1 MKLYTVKIVETGEEL
16 CVGARTADHAA
27 EVLVTFWAARSG
39 TMPGTFEVEPGAPV
53 TFRDNSF
60 VRLVAAGELAG
71 VIVRQ
76 MDGSMLFEAAGS

>member
-1 MKLYTVKIVETGEEL
+1 MKLYTATVVETGEQL
-16 CVGARTADHAA
+16 CIAARTSDHAA
-27 EVLVTFWAARSG
+27 EVLVTFWCARSG
-39 TMPGTFEVEPGAPV
+39 RMPGTFEIERGAPAV
-53 TFRDNSF
+53 YRDNSF

>member
-1 MKLYTVKIVETGEEL
+1 MKLYTVTIVETGEQL
-16 CVGARTADHAA
+16 CIAARTSDHAA

-39 TMPGTFEVEPGAPV
+39 TMPGRFDVQADAPL
-53 TFRDNSF
+53 TYCDNSF

-76 MDGSMLFEAAGS
+76 LDGSMVFEAAGS